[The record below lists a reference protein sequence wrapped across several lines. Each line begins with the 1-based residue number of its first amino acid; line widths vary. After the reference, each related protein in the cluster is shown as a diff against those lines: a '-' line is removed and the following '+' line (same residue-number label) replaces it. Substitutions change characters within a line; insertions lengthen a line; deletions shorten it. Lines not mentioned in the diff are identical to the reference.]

1 MKGGAGPAGAAGE
14 TTQPEGEELT
24 LSGSLSYLF

>member
-1 MKGGAGPAGAAGE
+1 MPTLGGAAGE
-14 TTQPEGEELT
+14 AVHPQGEELT